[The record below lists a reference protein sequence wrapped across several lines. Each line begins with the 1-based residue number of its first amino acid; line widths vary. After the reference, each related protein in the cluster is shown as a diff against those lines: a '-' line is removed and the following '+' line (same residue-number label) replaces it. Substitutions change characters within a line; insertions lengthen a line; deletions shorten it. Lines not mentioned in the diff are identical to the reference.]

1 MNGSRNGSPWDEDGP
16 VHSWEATWWPTEDG
30 RPNGRGPA
38 PAVPEQLLLAA
49 AAAGAAG
56 ATVLG
61 LLVLL
66 VSGVVAAVG
75 LGVLVLI
82 GAAVMVS
89 EIERGAR

>member
-1 MNGSRNGSPWDEDGP
+1 MNRPWDGPPWDEDGP
-16 VHSWEATWWPTEDG
+16 VHSWEATYWPVEHG
-30 RPNGRGPA
+30 RPAGRGPA

-61 LLVLL
+61 LLALL
-66 VSGVVAAVG
+66 VGGVVVAVG
-75 LGVLVLI
+75 LSALVLI

-89 EIERGAR
+89 AIERDAR

>member
-1 MNGSRNGSPWDEDGP
+1 MNGPWNGPPWDEDGP
-16 VHSWEATWWPTEDG
+16 VHYWPAEHG
-30 RPNGRGPA
+30 QQAGPGPA
-38 PAVPEQLLLAA
+38 HLVPEQLRLAA

-61 LLVLL
+61 LLALL
-66 VSGVVAAVG
+66 VGGVMVAVG

-82 GAAVMVS
+82 GAAVVVS

>member
-1 MNGSRNGSPWDEDGP
+1 MNGPWDGPPWHEDGP
-16 VHSWEATWWPTEDG
+16 VHSWEATYWPVEHGQPTG
-30 RPNGRGPA
+30 QGPT

-61 LLVLL
+61 LLALL
-66 VSGVVAAVG
+66 VGGVVVAVG

-82 GAAVMVS
+82 GAAVAVS
-89 EIERGAR
+89 EIERGIR